1 MKYRN
6 HQIMRLIHHNFNAA
20 NSFISLM
27 VDVKN
32 IVLFQVQEKKKTFRT
47 NIFFLKGR
55 SFFIKETCR
64 NLKDYTIVKF
74 LKV

>member
-6 HQIMRLIHHNFNAA
+6 HQIMRLIHHNFNAD
-20 NSFISLM
+20 NSFIFLM

-32 IVLFQVQEKKKTFRT
+32 IVLFQVQEKKKHLEQ
-47 NIFFLKGR
+47 IFFLKGR
-55 SFFIKETCR
+55 SFFIKKTCR